1 MNMIQTLKI
10 RGKKTEK
17 ENDVQLV
24 MMDDFIS
31 CMNSGGEEGVEHCP
45 SRASVA
51 KLCKLQV
58 VRRPPRCGSLSF
70 FTVIILPHGIVP
82 HECLLFLAF
91 TFVSSDRS
99 SYSDSVL
106 LLVRA
111 RQGNFFRF

>member
-10 RGKKTEK
+10 RGKKTGK

-24 MMDDFIS
+24 LIDDFIS
-31 CMNSGGEEGVEHCP
+31 CMNSGGKKGVERCP

-70 FTVIILPHGIVP
+70 SLSLSCHMELFHMSG
-82 HECLLFLAF
+82 LLFLAF
-91 TFVSSDRS
+91 TFVWFRHDSSEKQ
-99 SYSDSVL
+99 
-106 LLVRA
+106 RA
-111 RQGNFFRF
+111 TEGCKSLKTF